1 MYNILRKILFCIP
14 PEEAHH
20 FSMSG
25 LSLASKIPGVKN
37 IFRSSIT
44 ADPRLEKELFGLK
57 FTNPVGLAAGFDK
70 NALYLDGAISKF
82 YLPGTKFA
90 EAKEFGVLIS
100 VTENSWHAKQLQP

>member
-70 NALYLDGAISKF
+70 NALYLDELQMIGFGSIEI
-82 YLPGTKFA
+82 GT
-90 EAKEFGVLIS
+90 
-100 VTENSWHAKQLQP
+100 VTPKPQEGNDKPRL